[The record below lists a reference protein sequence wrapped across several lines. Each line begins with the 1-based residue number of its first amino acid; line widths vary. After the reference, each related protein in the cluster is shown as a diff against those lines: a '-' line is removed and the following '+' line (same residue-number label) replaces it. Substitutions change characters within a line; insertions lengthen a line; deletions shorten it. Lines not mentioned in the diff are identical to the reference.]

1 MKQPTVLWAPC
12 GGTTERSLL
21 ELFKELV
28 GAYSSKNPCFV
39 LLRIAN
45 AVLDAM
51 SCYPPNTLWGGAAA
65 GISGPA
71 QRFRHAQRARQW
83 LNIPLGPGPGCRD
96 APFPPTLDVG
106 STRDA
111 RAQLNA
117 QAFQLKTQRKSITI
131 TYNLRQMLIIT
142 QASMPCGMALG

>member
-1 MKQPTVLWAPC
+1 MCRVRTQPGFSPGQRA
-12 GGTTERSLL
+12 
-21 ELFKELV
+21 
-28 GAYSSKNPCFV
+28 
-39 LLRIAN
+39 RIACN
-45 AVLDAM
+45 CPFWGAM
-51 SCYPPNTLWGGAAA
+51 SCYPPTTLLGGAAA

-83 LNIPLGPGPGCRD
+83 LNTPLRSGPGCRD

-131 TYNLRQMLIIT
+131 TYNLKANANYNTGFYVLWHGFRLKRRSAFT
-142 QASMPCGMALG
+142 SGDT